1 MDGANDLVMR
11 ARKFTI
17 RRNQRDAGFSLIEL
31 MIVVAVIMIIAAL
44 AVPQLL
50 RARMAAN
57 EAAAVSAL
65 RTITT
70 QELNYL
76 ASWSSGYSPT
86 LVAMGPPLPGN
97 PATPS
102 SSDLIDQ
109 VLASGIRG
117 GYQFLYTPLIPSGTT
132 SPTGFTVNANPIS
145 PGITGE
151 WYFFVDQS
159 NNIRQSYNSPA
170 TASSPSLNR

>member
-1 MDGANDLVMR
+1 MLAQKTRL
-11 ARKFTI
+11 
-17 RRNQRDAGFSLIEL
+17 RRNRHATGFSLIEL
-31 MIVVAVIMIIAAL
+31 MIVVAVIVIIAAL

-65 RTITT
+65 RTLAT
-70 QELNYL
+70 QEVNYNS
-76 ASWSSGYSPT
+76 SWSSGYSPT
-86 LVAMGPPLPGN
+86 LAALGPPLSGN
-97 PATPS
+97 PASPS
-102 SSDLIDQ
+102 NSDLIDQ

-117 GYQFLYTPLIPSGTT
+117 GYQFLYNPLIPSGG
-132 SPTGFTVNANPIS
+132 SAPTGYTVNANPIS

-159 NNIRQSYNSPA
+159 NNIRQSYSTPA
-170 TASSPSLNR
+170 TAASPSLNR

>member
-1 MDGANDLVMR
+1 MAKEETAMLSQKTVLR
-11 ARKFTI
+11 HKRHA
-17 RRNQRDAGFSLIEL
+17 AGFSLIEL
-31 MIVVAVIMIIAAL
+31 MIVVAVIIIIAAL

-65 RTITT
+65 RTLST
-70 QELNYL
+70 QEINYL
-76 ASWSSGYSPT
+76 SSWSQGYSQT
-86 LVAMGPPLPGN
+86 LLALGPPLPGN
-97 PATPS
+97 QAS
-102 SSDLIDQ
+102 ASNADLIDQ
-109 VLASGIRG
+109 VLANGIRG
-117 GYQFLYTPLIPSGTT
+117 GYQFLYTPLVPNGGGA
-132 SPTGFTVNANPIS
+132 PTGYTISANPVS

-170 TASSPSLNR
+170 TAASPSLNR